1 MNFFGSCSGLLESH
15 ISLGAHPP
23 APPPQ
28 RCVAVRS
35 SDFDRFSRPKPQI
48 IGVFAKVENEIA
60 NKQPEQAD
68 FHYNTAETAARLPLH
83 ALLQEGRN
91 IHRSRYYNMDDNS

>member
-1 MNFFGSCSGLLESH
+1 M
-15 ISLGAHPP
+15 
-23 APPPQ
+23 
-28 RCVAVRS
+28 
-35 SDFDRFSRPKPQI
+35 
-48 IGVFAKVENEIA
+48 VENEIA
-60 NKQPEQAD
+60 NEQPEQAD